1 MMEEVMGE
9 KIWIKNYDPGVP
21 YHVDLPDIPAHALLE
36 KRAEK
41 TPQATA
47 VTVMDIPTTYE
58 ELNKRANQFAHALLD
73 WGIKKGDKVAL
84 VLANSTSY
92 VSSQFGILKTG
103 AITVTVNPLYTGR
116 ELSHVIGNSGARLA
130 VVLSLFADNV
140 VKIKDQTSLE
150 KILVV
155 PIPGMD
161 IPLPEGVTL
170 LEDFMAGHGDTN
182 PGIEVSIDDPALI
195 LYTGGTTGLSK
206 GAVLQ
211 HRSQVYSAY
220 SLSRLDPTMK
230 ELEDSFVLVNPLFHI
245 MGNAIMSFC
254 IYAGLPV
261 HLVPQYDPGMVLKT
275 IHKQRPTWFPGVPTM
290 FIGVMNH
297 PEVKEHDLT
306 SIKFCVS
313 AAAPFP
319 VEAIEQF
326 EKITGCRV
334 VEAYGLTESGAAI
347 LFNPFVNKRKVG
359 SIGFPIADMDAK
371 IMDLEDGEKELPANQ
386 EGELVI
392 KGPPVMMHYLNMP
405 DETAASMK
413 DGWFYT
419 GDIAKM
425 DEDGYFWIVDRKK
438 DMIIAG
444 GFNIYPRDIDEV
456 LHEHPKVELACAI
469 GIPDAYRGET
479 VKAFVVPKKGE
490 TITEEEIISFCK
502 ERLTAYKVPK
512 FIEFRDSL
520 PTSVIGKVLRKELRE
535 EERKKR
541 EGSS

>member
-1 MMEEVMGE
+1 MEGAMGE
-9 KIWIKNYDPGVP
+9 KIWLKNYDPGVP
-21 YHVDLPDIPAHALLE
+21 HHVDLPDIPAHALLE
-36 KRAEK
+36 NRAEK

-47 VTVMDIPTTYE
+47 VTILDMPTTYE

-73 WGIKKGDKVAL
+73 CGIKKGDRVAL
-84 VLANSTSY
+84 ILANSPSF
-92 VSSQFGILKTG
+92 VSCQFGILKTG
-103 AITVTVNPLYTGR
+103 ATAVTVNPLYTGR
-116 ELSHVIGNSGARLA
+116 ELSHVIGDSGARLA
-130 VVLSLFADNV
+130 VVLSLFAENV
-140 VKIKDQTSLE
+140 AKIKDQTDLE
-150 KILVV
+150 KMIVV

-161 IPLPEGVTL
+161 IPLPDGVTL
-170 LEDFMAGHGDTN
+170 LEDFMAGHGDSN
-182 PGIEVSIDDPALI
+182 PEIAVSIEDPALI

-220 SLSRLDPTMK
+220 SLNALDPTLK
-230 ELEDSFVLVNPLFHI
+230 EQEDSFVLVNPLFHI
-245 MGNAIMSFC
+245 MGNAIMTFC
-254 IYAGLPV
+254 IYGGYPV

-275 IHKQRPTWFPGVPTM
+275 IHKHRPTWFPGVPTM

-297 PEVKEHDLT
+297 PEVKDHDLT

-319 VEAIEQF
+319 VEALEQF
-326 EKITGCRV
+326 ERITGCRV

-347 LFNPFVNKRKVG
+347 LFNPFVNPRKVG

-371 IMDLEDGEKELPANQ
+371 IVDLEDVDKEMPVNQ
-386 EGELVI
+386 EGELLI
-392 KGPPVMMHYLNMP
+392 KGPPVMMHYRNMP
-405 DETAASMK
+405 DETAASLR
-413 DGWFYT
+413 DGWFST

-469 GIPDAYRGET
+469 GVPDAYRGET
-479 VKAFVVPKKGE
+479 VKAFIVPKKGE
-490 TITEEEIISFCK
+490 TITEEEIISFCR

-512 FIEFRDSL
+512 IVELRESL

-541 EGSS
+541 EGSG